1 MSSRSHSSS
10 GRRVPKAEMGEE
22 REGARMVSV
31 RVERKRRCWESRRG
45 WRVASSGNKSERE
58 GEGEGKK
65 KKQKNEYIFPLNFS
79 GVPCVSSRAAPREFN
94 SIFNLPKPPYANSVL
109 EYLWTTLFSL
119 LVAAFPYLTSL
130 SASTAFISSR
140 FLESPLRADFLPI
153 RDRPAKRDG
162 FLLLPSP
169 TSSLFCPTLFIFLH
183 VSLLKWVS
191 FPPSSHGNREFA
203 LAKSNRDKAKGE
215 EERYEEEEKESVY
228 SSGFFLRKKKK
239 KKKFLFPSSIQ
250 ISTVFRR
257 LFFFFFFWL
266 VVECATTHR

>member
-22 REGARMVSV
+22 GEGARMVSV

-140 FLESPLRADFLPI
+140 FLESPFALTSFLFGIAQRKETDSFFFLLQSLLSSVQLFSSSSTFHYWSEFP
-153 RDRPAKRDG
+153 
-162 FLLLPSP
+162 FLLLLTAIVNS
-169 TSSLFCPTLFIFLH
+169 
-183 VSLLKWVS
+183 
-191 FPPSSHGNREFA
+191 R
-203 LAKSNRDKAKGE
+203 
-215 EERYEEEEKESVY
+215 
-228 SSGFFLRKKKK
+228 
-239 KKKFLFPSSIQ
+239 
-250 ISTVFRR
+250 
-257 LFFFFFFWL
+257 
-266 VVECATTHR
+266 

>member
-22 REGARMVSV
+22 GKGARMVSV
-31 RVERKRRCWESRRG
+31 RVERRRCWESRRG

-169 TSSLFCPTLFIFLH
+169 ISSLFCPTLFIFLH

-203 LAKSNRDKAKGE
+203 LAKSNRDKAKEE
-215 EERYEEEEKESVY
+215 EERYEEEEKENVY

-239 KKKFLFPSSIQ
+239 KKEISLSLQHSDFHGIPSS
-250 ISTVFRR
+250 
-257 LFFFFFFWL
+257 LLFFFFWL